1 MLQRLQS
8 LYLLVAI
15 VPYVL
20 LFFFPIAEY
29 STQDVVNTFSLMGI
43 TNGNSNSTVPL
54 IIVVCLLALSCLVT
68 IFLFKKRP
76 LQIKITAITLLVH
89 MGFIAAVFYS
99 ADFIANKL
107 GTEATYKAGMY
118 IALIPILF
126 IVLAHR
132 AIRKDEKMVNNTDRL
147 R

>member
-29 STQDVVNTFSLMGI
+29 STQDAVNTFSLMEI
-43 TNGNSNSTVPL
+43 TNGNSNSTMPL

-107 GTEATYKAGMY
+107 GTVATYQAGMY

>member
-8 LYLLVAI
+8 LYLLLAM

-29 STQDVVNTFSLMGI
+29 TTPDAINTFSLMEI

-54 IIVVCLLALSCLVT
+54 IIVVCLLAAACLVT

-89 MGFIAAVFYS
+89 IGFIAAVFYS

-107 GTEATYKAGMY
+107 GTVANYKAGMY